1 MSAILAKFRN
11 FRIGAKLMIGFLAV
25 LIPLVIALVII
36 FYMYSADVISQK
48 TLEQTSETLEQFS
61 HSLDNYITLMV
72 NKMEILADSP
82 VIQEELNA
90 APGEVNIESDS
101 FYSRNKQIRR
111 IMIQAYSSVTMND
124 MELYGMN
131 GASYYFSVW
140 SNKREI
146 EKEDE
151 LFRKAD
157 EARGRWVVVD
167 GVGDEDTLQLI
178 KLVKD
183 LQTYTSIGYVRIGLK
198 KEYIDKMA
206 GSMSFGSNG
215 SIIIL
220 NGKKEVVSGE
230 IDDVL
235 MACMQKETSPKG
247 SFIYQEGKES
257 YTAVYVHSNVTD
269 WNTIG
274 LIPME
279 YIRKDLEGIRN
290 ISIILIAIAVLVGI
304 GISMLIARSLVSPI
318 EDTANALERFSKG
331 DFGVRLSED
340 RTDEIGKMNVVFNQ
354 TIRDIRGL
362 MQKVTQAEI
371 LAKEMEFK
379 TLQSQMNPH
388 FLYNTLDAINW
399 MAFKKGEMEICNLI
413 GAISNL
419 MRVSI
424 SNKQSI
430 ITLEQELGYVKDYLY
445 IQHARYKDR
454 FETVYDIDET
464 LLNQAIPKLV
474 VQPIVENAIIHGIE
488 KCQGKNTLFISAM
501 RRGGDMNIIVRDT
514 GAGMAAEKA
523 ESLLKGPAAEKGS
536 GDASH
541 TNLGMYA
548 VHKRLQFLYGE
559 DYGLMV
565 QSKEGEGTT
574 VILHLP
580 YAEDAQKLYKEYNDL
595 LGKRV

>member
-1 MSAILAKFRN
+1 MASVLARFRN
-11 FRIGAKLMIGFLAV
+11 FRIGIKLMIGFLAV
-25 LIPLVIALVII
+25 VIPLVTLLVVF
-36 FYMYSADVISQK
+36 FYIYSAEIISQK
-48 TLEQTSETLEQFS
+48 TLEQTSETVEQFS
-61 HSLDNYITLMV
+61 NSLDNYMTLMS

-111 IMIQAYSSVTMND
+111 MMIQSYSSVTMND

-140 SNKREI
+140 SQKRKI
-146 EKEDE
+146 EDE
-151 LFRKAD
+151 DGLFRKAD
-157 EARGRWVVVD
+157 EARGKWVVVD
-167 GVGDEDTLQLI
+167 REGDDDTLHLI

-183 LQTYTSIGYVRIGLK
+183 LQTYTPIGYVRIGLK
-198 KEYIDKMA
+198 RDYIDKMA

-215 SIIIL
+215 GTIIL
-220 NGKKEVVSGE
+220 NGKKSVISGR

-235 MACMQKETSPKG
+235 MACMQKETAPKG
-247 SFIYQEGKES
+247 SFIYEEGKER

-279 YIRKDLEGIRN
+279 YINKDLAGIRN
-290 ISIILIAIAVLVGI
+290 ISLILILLGIAI
-304 GISMLIARSLVSPI
+304 GILVSMQMARGLVSPI
-318 EDTANALERFSKG
+318 EDTANALECFSKG
-331 DFGVRLSED
+331 DFDVRLSEN
-340 RTDEIGKMNVVFNQ
+340 RMDEIGKMNVVFNQ
-354 TIRDIRGL
+354 TIQDIKEL

-399 MAFKKGEMEICNLI
+399 MAYKKGEMEICNLVS
-413 GAISNL
+413 AISNL

-430 ITLEQELGYVKDYLY
+430 ITLEQELEYVKDYLY
-445 IQHARYKDR
+445 IQHVRYKDR
-454 FETVYDIDET
+454 FETVYDIDEV
-464 LLNQAIPKLV
+464 LLAQAIPKLV
-474 VQPIVENAIIHGIE
+474 VQPIVENAIIHGFE
-488 KCQGKNTLFISAM
+488 KSQNKNALFISAV
-501 RRGGDMNIIVRDT
+501 RKGNDMNIIVRDT
-514 GAGMAAEKA
+514 GSGMTEEKA
-523 ESLLKGPAAEKGS
+523 DSLLKEPVAEKGS
-536 GDASH
+536 GNASH

-559 DYGLMV
+559 NYGLMV
-565 QSKEGEGTT
+565 QSKAGEGTT
-574 VILHLP
+574 VILNLP
-580 YAEDAQKLYKEYNDL
+580 YEEEPQKLYKKYNEL
-595 LGKRV
+595 LGK

>member
-1 MSAILAKFRN
+1 MASVLARFRN
-11 FRIGAKLMIGFLAV
+11 FRIGIKLMIGFLAV
-25 LIPLVIALVII
+25 VIPLVTLLVVF
-36 FYMYSADVISQK
+36 FYIYSAEIISQK
-48 TLEQTSETLEQFS
+48 TLEQTSETVEQFS
-61 HSLDNYITLMV
+61 NSLDNYMTLMS

-111 IMIQAYSSVTMND
+111 MMIQSYSSVTMND

-140 SNKREI
+140 SQKRKI
-146 EKEDE
+146 EDE
-151 LFRKAD
+151 DGLFRKAD
-157 EARGRWVVVD
+157 EARGKWVVVD
-167 GVGDEDTLQLI
+167 REGDDDTLHLI

-183 LQTYTSIGYVRIGLK
+183 LQTYTPIGYVRIGLK
-198 KEYIDKMA
+198 RDYIDKMA

-215 SIIIL
+215 STIIL
-220 NGKKEVVSGE
+220 NGKKSVISGR

-235 MACMQKETSPKG
+235 MTCMQKETAPKG
-247 SFIYQEGKES
+247 SFIYEEGKER

-279 YIRKDLEGIRN
+279 YINKDLAGIRN
-290 ISIILIAIAVLVGI
+290 ISLILILLGIAI
-304 GISMLIARSLVSPI
+304 GILVSMQMARGLVSPI
-318 EDTANALERFSKG
+318 EDTANALECFSKG
-331 DFGVRLSED
+331 DFDVRLSEN
-340 RTDEIGKMNVVFNQ
+340 RMDEIGKMNVVFNQ
-354 TIRDIRGL
+354 TIQDIKEL

-399 MAFKKGEMEICNLI
+399 MAYKKGEMEICNLVS
-413 GAISNL
+413 AISNL

-430 ITLEQELGYVKDYLY
+430 ITLEQELEYVKDYLY
-445 IQHARYKDR
+445 IQHVRYKDR
-454 FETVYDIDET
+454 FETVYDIDEV
-464 LLNQAIPKLV
+464 LLAQAIPKLV
-474 VQPIVENAIIHGIE
+474 VQPIVENAIIHGFE
-488 KCQGKNTLFISAM
+488 KSQNKNALFISAV
-501 RRGGDMNIIVRDT
+501 RKGNDMNIIVRDT
-514 GAGMAAEKA
+514 GSGMTEEKA
-523 ESLLKGPAAEKGS
+523 DSLLKEPVAEKGS
-536 GDASH
+536 GNASH

-559 DYGLMV
+559 NYGLMV
-565 QSKEGEGTT
+565 QSKAGEGTT
-574 VILHLP
+574 VILNLP
-580 YAEDAQKLYKEYNDL
+580 YEEEPQKLYKKYNEL
-595 LGKRV
+595 LGK

>member
-1 MSAILAKFRN
+1 MASVLARFRN
-11 FRIGAKLMIGFLAV
+11 FRIGIKLMIGFLAV
-25 LIPLVIALVII
+25 VIPLVTLLVVF
-36 FYMYSADVISQK
+36 FYIYSAEIISQK
-48 TLEQTSETLEQFS
+48 TLEQTSETVEQFS
-61 HSLDNYITLMV
+61 NSLDNYMTLMS

-111 IMIQAYSSVTMND
+111 MMIQSYSSVTMND

-140 SNKREI
+140 SQKRKI
-146 EKEDE
+146 EDE
-151 LFRKAD
+151 DGLFRKAD
-157 EARGRWVVVD
+157 EARGKWVVVD
-167 GVGDEDTLQLI
+167 REGDDDTLHLI

-183 LQTYTSIGYVRIGLK
+183 LQTYTPIGYVRIGLK
-198 KEYIDKMA
+198 RDYIDKMA

-215 SIIIL
+215 STIIL
-220 NGKKEVVSGE
+220 NGKKSVISGR

-235 MACMQKETSPKG
+235 MDCMQKETAPKG
-247 SFIYQEGKES
+247 SFIYEEGKER

-279 YIRKDLEGIRN
+279 YINKDLAGIRN
-290 ISIILIAIAVLVGI
+290 ISLILILLGIAI
-304 GISMLIARSLVSPI
+304 GILVSMRMARGLVSPI
-318 EDTANALERFSKG
+318 EDTANALECFSKG
-331 DFGVRLSED
+331 DFDVRLSEN
-340 RTDEIGKMNVVFNQ
+340 RMDEIGKMNVVFNQ
-354 TIRDIRGL
+354 TIQDIKEL

-399 MAFKKGEMEICNLI
+399 MAFKKGEMEICNLVS
-413 GAISNL
+413 AISNL

-430 ITLEQELGYVKDYLY
+430 ITLEQELEYVKDYLY
-445 IQHARYKDR
+445 IQRVRYKDR
-454 FETVYDIDET
+454 FETVYDIDEV
-464 LLNQAIPKLV
+464 LLGQAIPKLV
-474 VQPIVENAIIHGIE
+474 VQPIVENAIIHGFE
-488 KCQGKNTLFISAM
+488 KSQNKNALFISAV
-501 RRGGDMNIIVRDT
+501 RKGNDMNIIVRDT
-514 GAGMAAEKA
+514 GSGMTEEKA
-523 ESLLKGPAAEKGS
+523 DSLLKEPVAEKGS
-536 GDASH
+536 GNASH

-559 DYGLMV
+559 NYGLMV
-565 QSKEGEGTT
+565 QSKAGEGTT
-574 VILHLP
+574 VILHMP
-580 YAEDAQKLYKEYNDL
+580 YEEEPQKLYKKYNEL
-595 LGKRV
+595 LGK

>member
-1 MSAILAKFRN
+1 MASVLARFRN
-11 FRIGAKLMIGFLAV
+11 FRIGIKLMIGFLAV
-25 LIPLVIALVII
+25 VIPLVTLLVVF
-36 FYMYSADVISQK
+36 FYIYSAEIISQK
-48 TLEQTSETLEQFS
+48 TLEQTSETVEQFS
-61 HSLDNYITLMV
+61 NSLDNYMTLMS

-111 IMIQAYSSVTMND
+111 MMIQSYSSVTMND
-124 MELYGMN
+124 MELYGIN

-140 SNKREI
+140 SQKRKI
-146 EKEDE
+146 EDE
-151 LFRKAD
+151 DGLFRKAD
-157 EARGRWVVVD
+157 EARGKWVVVD
-167 GVGDEDTLQLI
+167 REGDDDTLHLI

-183 LQTYTSIGYVRIGLK
+183 LQTYTPIGYVRIGLK
-198 KEYIDKMA
+198 RDYIDKMA

-215 SIIIL
+215 GTIIL
-220 NGKKEVVSGE
+220 NGKKSVISGR

-235 MACMQKETSPKG
+235 MACMQKETAPKG
-247 SFIYQEGKES
+247 SFIYEEGKER

-279 YIRKDLEGIRN
+279 YINKDLAGIRN
-290 ISIILIAIAVLVGI
+290 ISLILILLGIAI
-304 GISMLIARSLVSPI
+304 GILVSMQMARGLVSPI
-318 EDTANALERFSKG
+318 EDTANALECFSKG
-331 DFGVRLSED
+331 DFDVRLSEN
-340 RTDEIGKMNVVFNQ
+340 RMDEIGKMNVVFNQ
-354 TIRDIRGL
+354 TIQDIKEL

-399 MAFKKGEMEICNLI
+399 MAYKKGEMEICNLVS
-413 GAISNL
+413 AISNL

-430 ITLEQELGYVKDYLY
+430 ITLEQELEYVKDYLY
-445 IQHARYKDR
+445 IQRVRYKDR
-454 FETVYDIDET
+454 FETVYDIDEV
-464 LLNQAIPKLV
+464 LLAQAIPKLV
-474 VQPIVENAIIHGIE
+474 VQPIVENAIIHGFE
-488 KCQGKNTLFISAM
+488 KSQNKNALFISAV
-501 RRGGDMNIIVRDT
+501 RKGNDMNIIVRDT
-514 GAGMAAEKA
+514 GSGMTEEKA
-523 ESLLKGPAAEKGS
+523 DSLLKEPVAEKGS
-536 GDASH
+536 GNASH

-559 DYGLMV
+559 NYGLMV
-565 QSKEGEGTT
+565 QSKAGEGTT
-574 VILHLP
+574 VILNLP
-580 YAEDAQKLYKEYNDL
+580 YEEEPQKLYKKYNEL
-595 LGKRV
+595 LGK